1 MALSK
6 SCLTYMGIIATMT
19 PYGVDDTYSKLFK
32 GKPLGPAANV
42 YIDYTTVAKKKQVGD
57 YVKREETGTKGKL
70 QRGSY
75 SDFQFEPPVIVS
87 RQSFDPS
94 DLLKVKAGE
103 MIYFNGTSRKAE
115 DSYVEDTLQEIK
127 NAIAMRQ
134 ENANYQVAMTG
145 KFYDSE
151 GALVK
156 DYGLDAATAKTWDA
170 THPFLEIMRQE
181 LFRFRLN
188 NGKNPDVIKI
198 GTTIIE
204 HLMKDTVFTDQ
215 VYKLGLAKLTTDNA
229 EFVIANVFG
238 KNLEMHTTVTMV
250 DDGVSVADAGMYVHM
265 YNTDRLHK
273 SWAGLTYVNGEDIE
287 IVRTD
292 LLVRTF
298 VDPKAKTKE
307 IIGESAY
314 APVLSDKNAIQRT
327 VITKA

>member
-6 SCLTYMGIIATMT
+6 QCLTYMGIIAKMV
-19 PYGVDDTYSKLFK
+19 PYGVEDTYSKLFK

-42 YIDYTTVAKKKQVGD
+42 LIDYTTVASKKQVAD
-57 YVKREETGTKGKL
+57 YLKREETGTKGKL

-75 SDFQFEPPVIVS
+75 TDYTFEPPVMVS

-94 DLLKVKAGE
+94 DLLKVKPGE
-103 MIYFNGTSRKAE
+103 MIYFNGASRKAE

-127 NAIAMRQ
+127 NAIAMRK
-134 ENANYQVAMTG
+134 ENANYQAAMTG

-151 GALVK
+151 GDLVK
-156 DYGLDAATAKTWDA
+156 DFSIQAPVSKTWDA

-181 LFRFRLN
+181 LFRFRLK

-204 HLMKDTVFTDQ
+204 LLMKDTMFIEQ
-215 VYKLGLAKLTTDNA
+215 VYKLGLGRLTPDNT

-238 KNLEMHTTVTMV
+238 KDLEMHTTVVMV
-250 DDGVSVADAGMYVHM
+250 DSGVSVADSAMQVHM
-265 YNTDRLHK
+265 FNTERLHPAY
-273 SWAGLTYVNGEDIE
+273 AGITYVNGEDIE

-298 VDPKAKTKE
+298 VDAKAKTKE

-314 APVLSDKNAIQRT
+314 APVISDPYAIQIT
-327 VITKA
+327 NITKA